1 MLDFNTV
8 LETEN
13 VLLRPMKEEDLESF
27 RSLTC
32 DNLLWIYFTNDLSD
46 TDELESWVKNALAEA
61 TGRKRLAFTIIEKNK
76 NAIVGS
82 TSLGNI
88 SNTDKRVEIGW
99 TWIGKEFQGTGL
111 NAHVKSLLL
120 KFCFEKNDFKRV
132 ECKTDILNVPAR
144 IALKRIGMIEEGIL
158 RSHTL
163 MSHNRRRDTIYYSI
177 LRSEWKEVK
186 IKNGW

>member
-13 VLLRPMKEEDLESF
+13 VKLRPMKEEDLKSF

-32 DNLLWIYFTNDLSD
+32 DNLMWIYFTKDLSV
-46 TDELESWVKNALAEA
+46 TDELKSWMKDAFSEA
-61 TGRKRLAFTIIEKNK
+61 ADRKRLAFTIIEKNK
-76 NAIVGS
+76 NTIAGS

-120 KFCFEKNDFKRV
+120 KFCFEENDFERV
-132 ECKTDILNVPAR
+132 ECKTDVLNVQAR
-144 IALKRIGMIEEGIL
+144 IALSRIGMVEEGIL

-163 MSHNRRRDTIYYSI
+163 MTHNRRRDTIYYSI
-177 LRSEWKEVK
+177 LRSEWEKVK